1 MNGIPAPED
10 LSWRSLPDTEAGVEP
25 LAVFAAAGEEQHRF
39 YWMQPRRDL
48 TLVGVGAALVWRPVE
63 GARRFDEASRFAAAL
78 AQRMRPAP
86 DTGDGSQAAT
96 APAGPLL
103 CGGFAFDPPASGTPA
118 HWEDFGAGRLVVPEL
133 LGIIY
138 GGAARWV
145 LTAPD
150 GGMEAATD
158 RAGELMRIAAANP
171 LPSLPLPAAVE
182 RSPGDDDAYR
192 RTITAALECIEAGT
206 FHKVVPARQVT
217 AHLAGPPDLCA
228 LGALLARLAAHY
240 PAATTFAVGRGP
252 MTLLGAS
259 PELLVRTGDGVAET
273 DALAGSCSRHEL
285 PERDEALA
293 REMLASPKER
303 YEHDAVVEHLRSR
316 MAAAGVALHPVPI
329 EPQVRALPGI
339 QHLWTPLRGSVATPP
354 GAVFRLA
361 DALHPTP
368 AVGGLPAGAALAFL
382 RRHEPAGRG
391 WFAGPVGWTDLAGS
405 GELCLVL
412 RSGLVNSPTGEMSLF
427 AGSGVVAGSHPDAEL
442 AETDAK
448 LNAVPAVLDSQP
460 LLTGQ

>member
-1 MNGIPAPED
+1 MNGTPAPED
-10 LSWRSLPDTEAGVEP
+10 LNWRLLADVDAGVEP
-25 LAVFAAAGEEQHRF
+25 LAVLAAAGEEQHRF
-39 YWMQPRRDL
+39 YWKQPHRDL
-48 TLVGVGAALVWRPVE
+48 TLVGVGAALVWRPAE
-63 GARRFDEASRFAAAL
+63 DARRFDEASRFAAAL
-78 AQRMRPAP
+78 AQRTRPAP
-86 DTGDGSQAAT
+86 DAGDGM
-96 APAGPLL
+96 PAGPVL
-103 CGGFAFDPPASGTPA
+103 CGGFAFDPPAADAPA
-118 HWEDFGAGRLVVPEL
+118 PWRDFGAGRLVVPEL
-133 LGIIY
+133 LGIVR
-138 GGAARWV
+138 GGATRWV

-150 GGMEAATD
+150 SALEAATE
-158 RAGELMRIAAANP
+158 RAEELLRIAAANP
-171 LPSLPLPAAVE
+171 LRCRPLSAAVS
-182 RSPGDDDAYR
+182 RSPGDDEAYR
-192 RTITAALECIEAGT
+192 RTIAAALGCIEAGT
-206 FHKVVPARQVT
+206 LHKVVPARQVT
-217 AHLAGPPDLCA
+217 AHLTNPLEGRA

-259 PELLVRTGDGVAET
+259 PELLVRTGGGVAET
-273 DALAGSCSRHEL
+273 DALAGSCARHEQ
-285 PERDEALA
+285 PERDETLA
-293 REMLASPKER
+293 RTMLASPKER

-316 MAAAGVALHPVPI
+316 MAAAGVSLHPVPT

-339 QHLWTPLRGSVATPP
+339 QHLWTPLRGSVATLP
-354 GAVFRLA
+354 GVVFRLA

-368 AVGGLPAGAALAFL
+368 AVGGLPTGPALAFL
-382 RRHEPAGRG
+382 GRHERAGRG

-405 GELCLVL
+405 GELCLAL